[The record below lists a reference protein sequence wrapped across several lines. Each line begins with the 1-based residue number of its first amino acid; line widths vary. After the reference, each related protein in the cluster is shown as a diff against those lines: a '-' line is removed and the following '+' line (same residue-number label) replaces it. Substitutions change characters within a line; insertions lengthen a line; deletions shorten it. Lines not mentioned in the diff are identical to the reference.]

1 MTAPFTVGCVLKRG
15 TFKRGVKIQ
24 KENLSIE
31 FVFVL
36 SGADDTPSPIIPAE
50 TGLGQDLRALKR
62 FEARC
67 FSVEGS
73 SSMPP
78 PRSRLKYFRLL
89 TTVELLPF

>member
-1 MTAPFTVGCVLKRG
+1 MTVPFIGGCVLKRG
-15 TFKRGVKIQ
+15 GAFKRGVKIQ
-24 KENLSIE
+24 KENFSIE

-50 TGLGQDLRALKR
+50 TGLGQDLRALQR
-62 FEARC
+62 LEARC

-78 PRSRLKYFRLL
+78 PPLRLS
-89 TTVELLPF
+89 TSVC